1 MPFAATELE
10 EARAYEAREEGAIPA
25 GDRPRFH
32 LTPRVGWMNDP
43 NGFCFYRGEYH
54 LFYQYHPYNTQWG
67 PMHWG
72 HAASTDLLNWTF
84 RPCAMAPDTP
94 ADRKGCFSGT
104 ALPTPDGRL
113 LLMYTGV
120 QEDGNGGVKQLQC
133 LAVGD
138 GTDFEKDAANPVI
151 REEALPEGGS
161 AVDFRDPKI
170 WYEDGIYRCAVS
182 TRDARDQGRILL
194 YESTDARNWQYRTTL
209 DTCRNEYGKMWE
221 CPDFF
226 PLDGRQLLLVSPQEM
241 EGTPDGEIHAGF
253 GTLALLG
260 RWDKDAASFTRETVQ
275 PVDYGTDFYA
285 PQTLLTP
292 DGRRVMVAWMQN
304 WATVGEAP
312 REHRWFGC
320 MTIPRE
326 LFLRNGRLCQRPVR
340 ELETLWKD
348 TLHKQDTVNGTAV
361 YEGVAGRYL
370 DLTVTLDATA
380 SPDCRRFALCFARDE
395 CHEVRVE
402 WDPFHEELTFD
413 RSACGS
419 RRDIPHTRRVKAAP
433 VNGKLTLRLVL
444 DGDCA
449 ELFINDG
456 ERTITAML
464 EGTPPEADGIS
475 LHSEGPAR
483 VDLVCHTL

>member
-72 HAASTDLLNWTF
+72 HAVSTDLLNWTF

-170 WYEDGIYRCAVS
+170 WYEDGVYRCAVS

-312 REHRWFGC
+312 RSHRWFGC
-320 MTIPRE
+320 MTMPRE
-326 LFLRNGRLCQRPVR
+326 LFLRDGRLCQRPVR

-370 DLTVTLDATA
+370 DLTVTLDAAA

-395 CHEVRVE
+395 RHEVRVE
-402 WDPFHEELTFD
+402 WDPFHKELTFD

-419 RRDIPHTRRVKAAP
+419 RRDIPHTRRVKATP

>member
-170 WYEDGIYRCAVS
+170 WYEDGVYRCAVS

-312 REHRWFGC
+312 RSHRWFGC
-320 MTIPRE
+320 MTMPRE
-326 LFLRNGRLCQRPVR
+326 LFLRDGRLCQRPVR

-370 DLTVTLDATA
+370 DLTVTLDAAA

-395 CHEVRVE
+395 RHEVRVE
-402 WDPFHEELTFD
+402 WDPFHKELTFD

-456 ERTITAML
+456 ERTITALL

>member
-170 WYEDGIYRCAVS
+170 WYEDGVYRCAVS

-312 REHRWFGC
+312 RSHRWFGC
-320 MTIPRE
+320 MTMPRE
-326 LFLRNGRLCQRPVR
+326 LFLRDGRLCQRPVR

-370 DLTVTLDATA
+370 DLTVTLDTAA

-395 CHEVRVE
+395 RHEVRVE
-402 WDPFHEELTFD
+402 WDPFHKELTFD

>member
-170 WYEDGIYRCAVS
+170 WYEDGVYRCAVS

-241 EGTPDGEIHAGF
+241 EGTPDGEFHAGF

-312 REHRWFGC
+312 RSHRWFGC
-320 MTIPRE
+320 MTMPRE

-370 DLTVTLDATA
+370 DLTVTLDAAA
-380 SPDCRRFALCFARDE
+380 SPDCRRFAFCFARDE
-395 CHEVRVE
+395 RHEVRVE
-402 WDPFHEELTFD
+402 WDPFHKELTFD

-444 DGDCA
+444 DSDCA

-456 ERTITAML
+456 ERTITALL
-464 EGTPPEADGIS
+464 EGAPPEADGIS